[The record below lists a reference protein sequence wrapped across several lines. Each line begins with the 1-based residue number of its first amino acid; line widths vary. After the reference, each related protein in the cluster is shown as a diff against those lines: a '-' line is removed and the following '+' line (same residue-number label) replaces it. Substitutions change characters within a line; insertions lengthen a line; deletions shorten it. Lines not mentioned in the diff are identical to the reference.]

1 MRASLGLEFSIMKSV
16 ILLALL
22 IFTSVGQANSP
33 VILVIGDSLSAAYG
47 IEQDAGWIS
56 LLQKRLLEQGY
67 PHQVVNASIS
77 GDTTYGGLNRLP
89 AAIERSTPSLV
100 LIELGG
106 NDGLRGFNFNQTRDN
121 LSKMIG
127 LSRASGSRV
136 LLLGMMMPPN
146 FGKAFTERFLGLYKD
161 LAETESV
168 PLVPFFLDGVADRP
182 ELMQQ
187 DGLHPTAEGQP
198 KMLDNVWPH
207 LVPLL

>member
-1 MRASLGLEFSIMKSV
+1 MKSV

>member
-1 MRASLGLEFSIMKSV
+1 M
-16 ILLALL
+16 
-22 IFTSVGQANSP
+22 
-33 VILVIGDSLSAAYG
+33 IGDSLSAAYG

>member
-1 MRASLGLEFSIMKSV
+1 MKSV

-187 DGLHPTAEGQP
+187 DGLHPKAEGQP
-198 KMLDNVWPH
+198 TMLDNVWPH

>member
-1 MRASLGLEFSIMKSV
+1 MKSV

-161 LAETESV
+161 LAETEAV

-198 KMLDNVWPH
+198 TMLDNVWPH